1 MPTRLAKKVTSYPY
15 TIPPLPTFFPQALSH
30 HGSWNALE
38 FFRIEALLR
47 SKKVM
52 EVYRRTYKK
61 YTKTNRTIDALFLDF
76 AVMDGWNVLNG
87 SHHKL
92 ISIEPIGIHHLFYT
106 PDCGIRDLRWVIA
119 GRPKTIFEPNDYLV
133 HWLKGSNDKFLA
145 ERYLTLRID
154 TAHPPD
160 RILKALKIE
169 LERRHKTE
177 KNVSISKPEVKIMYQ
192 RNAEGRKL
200 KNYGFSIRGC
210 YHPTK
215 KSPIRKIQTWLD
227 YFTCYDLRH
236 CQNLTFGDIAKKVY
250 PPGGPKNR
258 DRAEIAFRRIVK
270 LIKAAETN
278 HWPPPSM

>member
-1 MPTRLAKKVTSYPY
+1 MPTRPDKKVTSYPY
-15 TIPPLPTFFPQALSH
+15 TIPPLPTFFPQALTH
-30 HGSWNALE
+30 NGSWEALE

-61 YTKTNRTIDALFLDF
+61 DTKTNRTPDNLFMDF
-76 AVMDGWNVLNG
+76 AVKDGWNVLNG

-177 KNVSISKPEVKIMYQ
+177 KNVSISKPEVKIICLGL
-192 RNAEGRKL
+192 RNAGGR
-200 KNYGFSIRGC
+200 RG
-210 YHPTK
+210 
-215 KSPIRKIQTWLD
+215 PIRNSLP
-227 YFTCYDLRH
+227 L
-236 CQNLTFGDIAKKVY
+236 
-250 PPGGPKNR
+250 
-258 DRAEIAFRRIVK
+258 
-270 LIKAAETN
+270 
-278 HWPPPSM
+278 

>member
-1 MPTRLAKKVTSYPY
+1 M
-15 TIPPLPTFFPQALSH
+15 
-30 HGSWNALE
+30 
-38 FFRIEALLR
+38 
-47 SKKVM
+47 
-52 EVYRRTYKK
+52 
-61 YTKTNRTIDALFLDF
+61 
-76 AVMDGWNVLNG
+76 LNG

-92 ISIEPIGIHHLFYT
+92 ITIEPIGIHHLFYT
-106 PDCGIRDLRWVIA
+106 PDCGIEDLRWGIVEYSK
-119 GRPKTIFEPNDYLV
+119 PNFESNDDLV
-133 HWLKGSNDKFLA
+133 HWLKGAYDMFLD
-145 ERYLTLRID
+145 EQYLTLRID
-154 TAHPPD
+154 TAYPPD

-177 KNVSISKPEVKIMYQ
+177 KNVSISKPEVTIIGPNEYRFINPNNARMKSKKYQ
-192 RNAEGRKL
+192 F
-200 KNYGFSIRGC
+200 YIRC